1 MENRPPE
8 NTEPEPEIEL
18 EAGPSGSDAAG
29 PGGPV
34 TIVYF
39 AEDVLAAMKRHALS
53 DTRHEIAGVLVG
65 QAGPENNVVL
75 VHAAIAAA
83 NTRSSAGNVTFTH
96 ESWAQ
101 INEEI
106 DSRYPD
112 CVIVGWYHSHPNF
125 GVFLSSYDTFIHRN
139 FFSAPWQIAY
149 VVDPI
154 RGDEGCFVW
163 ENGELVRTPNLK
175 MYMDAPFGEPEG
187 EADSAS
193 APALPVGDP
202 FTAAADIECLSAD
215 ISRAT
220 RTGQRIA
227 LGVLSVLVAIAVT
240 LQVYTIGEVLRLQ
253 RQLRANTVEIT
264 SQLDLLGGQ
273 RSGGVAPAGDGTSI
287 APPLEAAPGDQS
299 VFEPYTVREG
309 DTLQSISTA
318 RYGNQQHARTIADYN
333 GLSIDAELRPGTVL
347 KIPSLPDVENTDTAR
362 VE

>member
-8 NTEPEPEIEL
+8 DNEPEPEIEL
-18 EAGPSGSDAAG
+18 EAGPASSDAAG
-29 PGGPV
+29 PSGPV

-53 DTRHEIAGVLVG
+53 DTKHEIAGVLVG
-65 QAGPENNVVL
+65 QAGPDSNVVL

-101 INEEI
+101 INEQL

-112 CVIVGWYHSHPNF
+112 YVIVGWYHSHPNF
-125 GVFLSSYDTFIHRN
+125 GVFLSSYDTFIHQN

-163 ENGELVRTPNLK
+163 EDGELVRTPNLK
-175 MYMDAPFGEPEG
+175 MYMDAEFGEPEA
-187 EADSAS
+187 EE
-193 APALPVGDP
+193 PTPPRALPVGDP
-202 FTAAADIECLSAD
+202 FTAAADIECLTAD

-227 LGVLSVLVAIAVT
+227 LGVLAVLVAIAVT
-240 LQVYTIGEVLRLQ
+240 LQVYTIGEILRLQ
-253 RQLRANTVEIT
+253 KQLKSDTIEIT
-264 SQLDLLGGQ
+264 SQIELLKGKLAGQ
-273 RSGGVAPAGDGTSI
+273 PARGDGTSI
-287 APPLEAAPGDQS
+287 APSEGADAAPERPPS
-299 VFEPYTVREG
+299 EPYTVREG

-318 RYGNQQHARTIADYN
+318 FYGDGERAQTIADFN
-333 GLSIDAELRPGTVL
+333 GLQIDAELKPGDVL
-347 KIPSLPDVENTDTAR
+347 HVPSLPDAENTDTAR